1 MKVVHLNT
9 SDFGG
14 AAMAAIQLHQALL
27 DQGVESDLLTLN
39 KTRND
44 IQRHHRVTPFSL
56 FTVPLVA
63 RIAYKARRLFEVSG
77 LIRDQHNAPDNKNL
91 IGRPERREIFTVPY
105 SFFPIW
111 RHPLIKDADVVHL
124 HWVSYGMIDHRDFF
138 RNCDKPIIWTM
149 HDMNPFTG
157 GCHHADECFG
167 YQSDCPVCPQLKD
180 HALAQHYWTYKKR
193 GMYSVEK
200 QNMKLV
206 APSKWLADKAKL
218 SVMLGSRSIEV
229 IPNGFDIAVF
239 RVQDKQVAREAL
251 ALPADKKIIL
261 FNALDVDNTRKGASL
276 LNTALDQLGQND
288 VVLVR
293 IGGKNGRSRADRTI
307 DTGYIQDPATLAQ
320 YYAAADLFVLPSLA
334 ENLPNTISESLLC
347 GTPVVAF
354 NVGGIPEQIHE
365 NNGVRVDQQSS
376 AGLEV
381 AIKAALGKNWDRSS
395 IAQQAVQRYD
405 RRVIAKA
412 YERLYSGTA

>member
-1 MKVVHLNT
+1 VK
-9 SDFGG
+9 
-14 AAMAAIQLHQALL
+14 
-27 DQGVESDLLTLN
+27 
-39 KTRND
+39 
-44 IQRHHRVTPFSL
+44 
-56 FTVPLVA
+56 
-63 RIAYKARRLFEVSG
+63 
-77 LIRDQHNAPDNKNL
+77 
-91 IGRPERREIFTVPY
+91 
-105 SFFPIW
+105 
-111 RHPLIKDADVVHL
+111 
-124 HWVSYGMIDHRDFF
+124 
-138 RNCDKPIIWTM
+138 
-149 HDMNPFTG
+149 
-157 GCHHADECFG
+157 
-167 YQSDCPVCPQLKD
+167 
-180 HALAQHYWTYKKR
+180 
-193 GMYSVEK
+193 
-200 QNMKLV
+200 
-206 APSKWLADKAKL
+206 
-218 SVMLGSRSIEV
+218 
-229 IPNGFDIAVF
+229 
-239 RVQDKQVAREAL
+239 AL

-365 NNGVRVDQQSS
+365 NNGVLVDQQSS